1 MLPFHLREGDD
12 DCDGDDCGGGGDGGD
27 GDDGGDDDDV
37 DDDDINQPQQ
47 CECGDFIEIVDSPS
61 PNKLVFWFV
70 GPIAFV
76 NRRLCD
82 SKSSSPTTHSQVETL
97 SIVSQSS
104 GSIAPSIKV
113 HFGGDFQL
121 SFGFTGGYYGPLLET

>member
-1 MLPFHLREGDD
+1 MLPFHLRKGDE
-12 DCDGDDCGGGGDGGD
+12 DCDGDELVMH
-27 GDDGGDDDDV
+27 GDDDY
-37 DDDDINQPQQ
+37 DINQPQQ

-82 SKSSSPTTHSQVETL
+82 SKSSSPTPL
-97 SIVSQSS
+97 SS
-104 GSIAPSIKV
+104 GNPVYRMTVKRLYCLFYKSA
-113 HFGGDFQL
+113 L
-121 SFGFTGGYYGPLLET
+121 RW

>member
-1 MLPFHLREGDD
+1 MVIMMKMKMTMTVMMVKMKKMKTKMTRVTSVELRGNLALNLSGGSALLPFHLRKGDE
-12 DCDGDDCGGGGDGGD
+12 DCDGNDG
-27 GDDGGDDDDV
+27 
-37 DDDDINQPQQ
+37 DINQPQQ

-82 SKSSSPTTHSQVETL
+82 SKSSSPTHSQVETV
-97 SIVSQSS
+97 SI
-104 GSIAPSIKV
+104 
-113 HFGGDFQL
+113 
-121 SFGFTGGYYGPLLET
+121 E